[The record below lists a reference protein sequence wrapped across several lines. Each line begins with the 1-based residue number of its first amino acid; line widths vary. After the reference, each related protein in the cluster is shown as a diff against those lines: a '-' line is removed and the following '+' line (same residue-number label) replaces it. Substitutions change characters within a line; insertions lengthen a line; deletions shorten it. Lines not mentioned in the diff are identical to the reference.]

1 MVRTIMVSL
10 SALWLAGCSVFG
22 DRSSYEA
29 PDYTVLES
37 LGSDAEVRSY
47 APRLVAEAA
56 VEGQDPETGRN
67 AAVRLLFDYI
77 SGKNQGAESIS
88 MTVPVETAAG
98 EKIAMTVPV
107 ETTKGSGATSMRFFF
122 PAKYTAQNAPQ
133 PLDPR
138 ITILE
143 LPEAT
148 VAVRTYSGSTG
159 EQSLKREQAALL
171 KQLEGTAWE
180 PSGDPTAMF
189 YDPPWTL
196 WFLRRNEAVVPVKQ
210 M

>member
-1 MVRTIMVSL
+1 MVSL

-29 PDYTVLES
+29 PDYKVVES
-37 LGSDAEVRSY
+37 LGQESEVRVY
-47 APRLVAEAA
+47 APRLAAEAT
-56 VEGQDPETGRN
+56 VESKDPDTGRN
-67 AAVRLLFDYI
+67 AAFRLLFDYI
-77 SGKNQGAESIS
+77 SGENQATESIS
-88 MTVPVETAAG
+88 MTVPVETKAG

-107 ETTKGSGATSMRFFF
+107 ETVKASEAMSMRFFF
-122 PAKYTAQNAPQ
+122 PAQYNAQNAPQ

-138 ITILE
+138 VKIVE
-143 LPEAT
+143 LPETT

-159 EQSLKREQAALL
+159 EQRLAKEQAALL
-171 KQLEGTAWE
+171 SELEGTGWQ

-196 WFLRRNEAVVPVKQ
+196 WFARRNEAVIPVKE

>member
-1 MVRTIMVSL
+1 MRSIMVSL

-37 LGSDAEVRSY
+37 IGPGTEIRAY
-47 APRLVAEAA
+47 ASRLVAQAT
-56 VEGQDPETGRN
+56 VQSDDPEDGRN
-67 AAVRLLFDYI
+67 AAFRLLFDYI

-107 ETTKGSGATSMRFFF
+107 ETTKGSGATSIRFFF

-133 PLDPR
+133 PLDPKV
-138 ITILE
+138 TIRE

-148 VAVRTYSGSTG
+148 VAVRTYSGSTS

-171 KQLEGTAWE
+171 EQLESTAWE

-196 WFLRRNEAVVPVKQ
+196 WFLRRNEAVIPVKQ